1 MMNGSNRSNYPLQ
14 SPHAQVG
21 TTGGLASTSTSH
33 SLSRVDPE
41 GRNLRICTAE
51 EMREIDRLAE
61 VEFGIDAMILMEN
74 AGRSAAQ
81 ILLEKWPHAGR
92 TTEILVFAG
101 KGNNAGDAF
110 VVARRLMALDRR
122 VRVFHLEEPARYR
135 GPVLKNFEILQKMK
149 AKMTLIEAIPELE
162 EFLSRSPGPFTI
174 VDGILGTGL
183 KGPLE
188 GLFFDLVETL
198 NGLHCPEVLALDIPT
213 GVSGNTGAIES
224 TSIQATLTVSF
235 GFPKMGHFL
244 PPGASR
250 RGELMNV
257 DISLPA
263 RFRREGDKFLLMRGP
278 LARLLRERDRYGHKN
293 AFGHTLLV
301 GGSPGRL
308 GAIAMAAGACHKMGT
323 GLVTVGTW
331 EDSFDPLLIKLP
343 NETMVFPLK
352 MGGEAFESYRKALQN
367 YSSIVIGPGLGLRP
381 DGRLILEELLTSY
394 SGPVVI
400 DADGLNLI
408 ADHQLHGLLQA
419 RNAPTVLTPHPG
431 ELARLLGIPKEEV
444 RERPAECLMEVVRKT
459 HAIVLLKGAATLV
472 ASAEDTLYLNH
483 YPNDGMATAG
493 SGDVLAGMIGGLLGQ
508 GMNAFEGTLL
518 GIYLHSLAGDFAAR
532 SLGHRSMTAPDIIG
546 NISNAFKE
554 IHVPLDTDLPVEV
567 RAKLL

>member
-1 MMNGSNRSNYPLQ
+1 
-14 SPHAQVG
+14 
-21 TTGGLASTSTSH
+21 
-33 SLSRVDPE
+33 LSRNDPE
-41 GRNLRICTAE
+41 GRNLRICTAA

-92 TTEILVFAG
+92 TNEILVFAG

-110 VVARRLMALDRR
+110 VVARRLIALDRR

-135 GPVLKNFEILQKMK
+135 GPVLKNFEILKKMK
-149 AKMTLIEAIPELE
+149 AKLTYIEAVGELD
-162 EFLSRSPGPFTI
+162 EFFGRSPGPFTI

-183 KGPLE
+183 KGPIE
-188 GLFFDLVETL
+188 GLFYDVVECL
-198 NGLHCPEVLALDIPT
+198 NALRCPEVLALDIPT
-213 GVSGNTGAIES
+213 GVSGDTGAVHS
-224 TSIQATLTVSF
+224 ASIQATLTVSF

-244 PPGASR
+244 PPGAGK
-250 RGELMNV
+250 RGELINV

-293 AFGHTLLV
+293 AFGHTLLL

-343 NETMVFPLK
+343 NETMAFPVK
-352 MGGEAFESYRKALQN
+352 VSGESLDAYKRALPT
-367 YSSIVIGPGLGLRP
+367 YSSVVIGPGLGLRP
-381 DGRLILEELLTSY
+381 DGRRVMEELLTSY
-394 SGPVVI
+394 QGPVVI

-408 ADHQLHGLLQA
+408 ADHGLHGLLQA
-419 RNAPTVLTPHPG
+419 RTAPTVLTPHPG
-431 ELARLLGIPKEEV
+431 EMARLLGISKEEV
-444 RERPAECLMEVVRKT
+444 RERPAEVLMEAVKRT
-459 HAIVLLKGAATLV
+459 HSVVLLKGAATLV

-508 GMNAFEGTLL
+508 GMSAFEGTLL

-532 SLGHRSMTAPDIIG
+532 ALGHRSMTAPDIIG
-546 NISNAFKE
+546 NISHAFKE
-554 IHVPLDTDLPVEV
+554 IHVNLDADLPVEV
-567 RAKLL
+567 RARLL